1 MVTIGGYGGS
11 GRSSSVEV
19 IQVEKNQSCFV
30 DSFPYALEAHSA
42 TIIPTGILVC
52 GGYSASGF
60 EKRCYEYKKTT
71 GSWKAF
77 APMTTKRYE
86 FDMKFLNQAVWAIG
100 GLGGSKS
107 TSTLDKYEM
116 HTNVWKKPYTF
127 DSLNTW
133 NTFDSSIPFDVY
145 DHCLTKI
152 SDDKLILIG
161 GEQRYTRVSE
171 EMRRQKYFDQVFF
184 KLIPFSFC
192 QE

>member
-11 GRSSSVEV
+11 GRSSRVEV

-77 APMTTKRYE
+77 APMTRKRYE

-116 HTNVWKKPYTF
+116 HTNVWTKH
-127 DSLNTW
+127 N
-133 NTFDSSIPFDVY
+133 IPFDVH

-152 SDDKLILIG
+152 SEHELILIG
-161 GEQRYTRVSE
+161 GRDWSGSVSE
-171 EMRRQKYFDQVFF
+171 EMR
-184 KLIPFSFC
+184 
-192 QE
+192 